1 VRFILLLLLL
11 PVFGFAQKMSRQDYI
26 EKYKDIAIREMEKT
40 GIPASITLAQ
50 GCLESGNG
58 NSELAQKAKNHFGI
72 KCHSSWKGEG
82 FYMDDDAKDECF
94 RVYKDPEESYKDHSE
109 FLVNGSRYDFLFEL
123 KPTDYKGWAHGLK
136 KAGYATNPK
145 YPDLLIKIIEDEELF
160 LYDDKKGKSKPKKKS
175 DTEPNEAIVQNGRN
189 SNSIGNLVV
198 TNPYYQSSEIKVHEN
213 LIKYYIP
220 KQEESLQD
228 IANKFEMRVWQ
239 LLKYNE
245 LSKETKTAKAN
256 QIVYLQPKRIR
267 SKTKFHI
274 VKNGESVYE
283 ISQQYGLKTK
293 WLYKRNNLDPTNPV
307 TPGMKLKLR

>member
-1 VRFILLLLLL
+1 MFVS
-11 PVFGFAQKMSRQDYI
+11 AQKMSRQEYI
-26 EKYKDIAIREMEKT
+26 EKYKDIAIREMDKT

-145 YPDLLIKIIEDEELF
+145 YPDLLIKIIEDEELN
-160 LYDDKKGKSKPKKKS
+160 LLDEKKSRSKSNKETSKPTS
-175 DTEPNEAIVQNGRN
+175 TAVVQNGESTN
-189 SNSIGNLVV
+189 SSI
-198 TNPYYQSSEIKVHEN
+198 
-213 LIKYYIP
+213 
-220 KQEESLQD
+220 
-228 IANKFEMRVWQ
+228 
-239 LLKYNE
+239 
-245 LSKETKTAKAN
+245 
-256 QIVYLQPKRIR
+256 KRIINN
-267 SKTKFHI
+267 I
-274 VKNGESVYE
+274 VMN
-283 ISQQYGLKTK
+283 
-293 WLYKRNNLDPTNPV
+293 
-307 TPGMKLKLR
+307 

>member
-1 VRFILLLLLL
+1 MFVS
-11 PVFGFAQKMSRQDYI
+11 AQKMSRQDYI
-26 EKYKDIAIREMEKT
+26 EKYKDIAIREMDKT

-136 KAGYATNPK
+136 KAGYAANPK
-145 YPDLLIKIIEDEELF
+145 YPDLLIKIIEDEELN
-160 LYDDKKGKSKPKKKS
+160 LLDEKKSRTKSNKETSKPTS
-175 DTEPNEAIVQNGRN
+175 TAVVQNGESTN
-189 SNSIGNLVV
+189 SSIKRIIR
-198 TNPYYQSSEIKVHEN
+198 NPYYDSPEVKIHEN
-213 LIKYYIP
+213 FIKYYVP
-220 KQEESLQD
+220 SQDESLQD

-239 LLKYNE
+239 LRKYNE
-245 LSKETKTAKAN
+245 LSNDIVAAKAN
-256 QIVYLQPKRIR
+256 QIVYLQPKRWMA
-267 SKTKFHI
+267 KTKFHI
-274 VKNGESVYE
+274 VKNGETVSD
-283 ISQQYGLKTK
+283 ISQQYGIKAK
-293 WLYKRNNLDPTNPV
+293 WIYRRNKLDPSNPI